1 MFGEHPVLTPTRISR
16 RQLPDEGGV
25 VSASISWVER
35 FAWLSQQPGADI
47 CLLCILPRGH
57 HFLFWLR
64 EHLRVSSPEKPFLQP
79 RMLGER

>member
-16 RQLPDEGGV
+16 RQLADEGGV